1 MLKQADHRSDRMPRP
16 EDERPVGE
24 LVHDLVENGKA
35 YAKAEIGLAKAIAFA
50 KANALKMPVI
60 MFGAAFVLLQAA
72 INVLGV
78 GGMLG
83 LAVLI
88 GPVLAGLIVFLVM
101 AGIAGGLAWYGA
113 KKLREDL

>member
-1 MLKQADHRSDRMPRP
+1 MLKPTDQSRRLPEP

-35 YAKAEIGLAKAIAFA
+35 YAKAEIHLAKTTAFA

-60 MFGAAFVLLQAA
+60 LFGAAFVLLQAA
-72 INVLGV
+72 VVVFGV
-78 GGMLG
+78 GGLLG
-83 LAVLI
+83 LEPLV
-88 GPVLAGLIVFLVM
+88 GPVLAGLLVFLIL

>member
-1 MLKQADHRSDRMPRP
+1 MLKPADHQSDRLPRP

-35 YAKAEIGLAKAIAFA
+35 YAKAEVDLAKAIAFA
-50 KANALKMPVI
+50 KANALKTPVI
-60 MFGAAFVLLQAA
+60 MFAAAVVLLQAA
-72 INVLGV
+72 VNTLGV

-88 GPVLAGLIVFLVM
+88 GPVLAGLVVFLIL

-113 KKLREDL
+113 KRIREDL